1 MAMITSCMVVEV
13 AQTFERELQN
23 DGDNMH
29 ILAPPMIRKTS
40 CDVPITL

>member
-1 MAMITSCMVVEV
+1 MAMITSCMVAEV

-29 ILAPPMIRKTS
+29 ALARCPHPH
-40 CDVPITL
+40 